1 MVKVLAP
8 AKLNLGLRIL
18 DRRPDGYHEIETVFV
33 PLRLFDEL
41 EIEVSDE
48 PGIRLECDDPS
59 LPVDGRNLA
68 VRAAERTSAAL
79 GLEPSLVIRLR
90 KRIPV
95 AAGLGGGSSDA
106 AAVMLGLE
114 ALSGVALDAQ
124 VRADLARGLGA
135 DVPFFLE
142 PRPAVGRGVGERLEP
157 IPDLPELTWLLVRL
171 PFGISTAEAYAS
183 ASRELTLPRR
193 GSSIAA
199 LLGPSK
205 GVRSPE
211 NDLET
216 FAVRGHPEIG
226 QARRALLEE
235 GARAAGMSGSGP
247 TVYGLFGGSEGG
259 SEAARA
265 VASLVTGAKLPAGA
279 ETIVSTSPGSGIG
292 NWGWGVAK
300 W

>member
-1 MVKVLAP
+1 MVTVLAP

-41 EIEVSDE
+41 EIEQSDE

-68 VRAAERTSAAL
+68 VRAAERTCAAL
-79 GLEPSLVIRLR
+79 GLEPALALRLR

-106 AAVMLGLE
+106 AAAMLGIE
-114 ALSGVALDAQ
+114 ALSGRPLDPG
-124 VRADLARGLGA
+124 VRAQLARGLGA
-135 DVPFFLE
+135 DIPFFLE

-157 IPDLPELTWLLVRL
+157 IPDVPELAWLLVQL

-199 LLGPSK
+199 LLGPS
-205 GVRSPE
+205 GVVRSPE
-211 NDLET
+211 NDLEA
-216 FAVRGHPEIG
+216 FAMRRHPEIE

-235 GARAAGMSGSGP
+235 GARVAGMSGSGP
-247 TVYGLFGGSEGG
+247 TVYGLFDGSQ
-259 SEAARA
+259 AARA
-265 VASLVTGAKLPAGA
+265 AAARAKLPEGA
-279 ETIVSTSPGSGIG
+279 QAIASSSPGSGIG

>member
-41 EIEVSDE
+41 EIEASPE
-48 PGIRLECDDPS
+48 PGIHLECDDPA
-59 LPVDGRNLA
+59 LPLDGRNLA

-79 GLEPSLVIRLR
+79 GVEPAWAIRLR

-106 AAVMLGLE
+106 AAVILGLE
-114 ALSGVALDAQ
+114 ELAGTALDSR
-124 VRADLARGLGA
+124 VRAELARGLGA
-135 DVPFFLE
+135 DVPFFLD
-142 PRPAVGRGVGERLEP
+142 PRPAVGRGVGDRLEP
-157 IPDLPELTWLLVRL
+157 IPDVPELSWLLVRL
-171 PFGISTAEAYAS
+171 PFGISTAEAYQS

-199 LLGPSK
+199 LLGPS
-205 GVRSPE
+205 GAVGSPE

-216 FAVRGHPEIG
+216 FAVRGHPEIE

-247 TVYGLFGGSEGG
+247 TVYGLFDDT
-259 SEAARA
+259 EAARA
-265 VASLVTGAKLPAGA
+265 VAARVTGARLPEGA
-279 ETIVSTSPGSGIG
+279 EVIVSTSPGSGFSD
-292 NWGWGVAK
+292 WGWGVAK